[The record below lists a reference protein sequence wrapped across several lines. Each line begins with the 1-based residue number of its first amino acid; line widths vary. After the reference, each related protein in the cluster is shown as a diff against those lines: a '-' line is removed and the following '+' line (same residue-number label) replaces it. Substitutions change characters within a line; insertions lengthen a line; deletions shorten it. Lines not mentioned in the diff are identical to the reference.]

1 MDEKQENKQEI
12 LDSLSKQ
19 AVEFSTKIESVKGD
33 FARIEKIIEEI
44 DLYNGIFLRLK
55 KELDNPEIGLSA
67 NLENSAKTKKDID
80 SIKTSSDEQL
90 TTIKTALASV
100 QENIRLMNEEYN
112 NFELIKEK
120 INNPESGFLN
130 LFSVIEKTK
139 KDIDSIK
146 TSSDEQLTTIKTAL
160 ASVQENIRLM
170 NEEYNN
176 FELIKEKINNPE
188 SGFLKFYSD
197 SEKTVQDISAIKTQS
212 DTIFAQI
219 SKLRDESNKYT
230 EEIVV
235 LKSSSEKNTAAIEEY
250 EKQGK
255 IFKEKIEKIYKIATD
270 STLANSFD
278 ERKESLKKSTGKWLY
293 ALVTATII
301 LAAIVILIF
310 VFKKTD
316 NVDAYTWYRL
326 TMTSPL
332 IFFISFATI
341 QYSKER
347 LLLEKYAFKSVT
359 ALSLE
364 GYTTLLINTF
374 GKGKN
379 TDDNEK
385 EILKFVLNSMSTI
398 YQEPHETPKDS
409 KLSLEI
415 DGKFASFKGDF
426 AKSIEETK
434 EKLIN
439 TIKDEVKNKVLN

>member
-67 NLENSAKTKKDID
+67 NLENSA
-80 SIKTSSDEQL
+80 
-90 TTIKTALASV
+90 
-100 QENIRLMNEEYN
+100 
-112 NFELIKEK
+112 
-120 INNPESGFLN
+120 
-130 LFSVIEKTK
+130 KTK